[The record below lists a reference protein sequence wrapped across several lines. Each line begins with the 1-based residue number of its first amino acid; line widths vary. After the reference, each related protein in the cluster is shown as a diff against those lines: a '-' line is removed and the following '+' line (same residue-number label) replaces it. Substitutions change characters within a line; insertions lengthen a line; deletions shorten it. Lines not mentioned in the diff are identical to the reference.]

1 MTQPGCLTPA
11 VCLFDGGWP
20 TLASI
25 AFQQA
30 AMASRPKDGTGAFR
44 RAPWLVLA
52 CVLSLLPLSAATAM
66 APVQTH
72 ALHAT
77 MVDQLRNQQL
87 QGAVWA
93 LVTEGRTV
101 TDAAGIR
108 DARDGAALA
117 ADARVHVGSI
127 AKTLLATGVL
137 HLVSQKR
144 LTLDTPVSA
153 LLPGIAFDNPWQAS
167 DPVRVRHLLD
177 HTSGLDDARFS
188 QVFSLEADANAPLA
202 KAFARTMPLQV
213 RSRPGSRHSYS
224 NSGYTLLGMVVE
236 AVVGSRYEDYLDAHL
251 LRPLGMHDSTFAFTT
266 QQGAGA
272 DPRLAMGHFEDGARQ
287 FAVPI
292 DLRPASQFTTTAD
305 DMGRLARFLMG
316 DGRIDGEPFID
327 AALLQSMGQPV
338 ATEAAR
344 GGLRVGYGLG
354 LATRDRHGAVGKCH
368 GGSTV
373 GYRAMLCL
381 FPAQQRAFFVAVNAD
396 VEGADYGRLDR
407 ALVDALGVRTPGTPA
422 ASAPVDASRWN
433 GYYIP
438 APNRFASFAWLDT
451 TLNFVRVRGDR
462 GGLSLKPFQSPEVT
476 LVPAGGALFRADDR
490 TIASH
495 VALTLGDGTRVIS
508 TGLQSYEQTSLL
520 KLASLWTSLAAGLLG
535 LAWLLLAGM
544 TRLVTAPRAL
554 VPRPVFVPLLGVL
567 ALLVP
572 LPFFLR
578 QSFLQL
584 GDLTVASGLLFA
596 VTLLLPVTMLIGL
609 ATGYRRRPLSA
620 ATRVDLLAMLAVLQL
635 TLVLAYWGLLPLRLW
650 A

>member
-1 MTQPGCLTPA
+1 
-11 VCLFDGGWP
+11 
-20 TLASI
+20 
-25 AFQQA
+25 
-30 AMASRPKDGTGAFR
+30 MASRPKDGTGAFPR
-44 RAPWLVLA
+44 GSWLVLA
-52 CVLSLLPLSAATAM
+52 YLFLLLPLQAAAGM
-66 APVQTH
+66 APAQRH

-77 MVDQLRNQQL
+77 MAEQLRGQQL

-93 LVTEGRTV
+93 LVTQDGGIV

-108 DARDGAALA
+108 DTRDGAALG
-117 ADARVHVGSI
+117 ADDRVHVGSI

-144 LTLDTPVSA
+144 LTLDTPVST

-188 QVFSLEADANAPLA
+188 QVFSLKADADAPLA
-202 KAFARTMPLQV
+202 NAFARSVPLQV

-236 AVVGSRYEDYLDAHL
+236 AVVGSRYEAYLDANL

-266 QQGAGA
+266 QEGAGA
-272 DPRLAMGHFEDGARQ
+272 DPRLAMGHFEAGKRQ

-292 DLRPASQFTTTAD
+292 DLRPASQFTTTAA
-305 DMGRLARFLMG
+305 DMGRLARFLMS
-316 DGRIDGEPFID
+316 DGRIDGATFID
-327 AALLQSMGQPV
+327 TALLQSMGQPV

-381 FPAQQRAFFVAVNAD
+381 FPARQLAFFVAVNAD

-407 ALVDALGVRTPGTPA
+407 ALVDALGVQTHGKPVTA
-422 ASAPVDASRWN
+422 APVDISRWS

-438 APNRFASFAWLDT
+438 SPNRFASFAWLDT

-462 GGLSLKPFQSPEVT
+462 GGLILKPFQSPELT
-476 LVPAGGALFRADDR
+476 LVPAGGALFRAADR
-490 TIASH
+490 TIPSH
-495 VALTLGDGTRVIS
+495 VALTLGDGRGVIS

-520 KLASLWTSLAAGLLG
+520 KLALLWTSLAAGLLG
-535 LAWLLLAGM
+535 LVWLLLAGV
-544 TRLVTAPRAL
+544 TRLVAAPRAL
-554 VPRPVFVPLLGVL
+554 VSRPVFAPLLGVL

-584 GDLTVASGLLFA
+584 GDLTVASALLFA

-609 ATGYRRRPLSA
+609 AVAYRRRPLST
-620 ATRVDLLAMLAVLQL
+620 ATRVELLAMLAVLQWA
-635 TLVLAYWGLLPLRLW
+635 LVLMYWGLLPLRLW